1 MLQKLLT
8 SQTLNTNLNEK
19 PTTTELEP
27 ELKVEKEEEALEEK
41 VKRDPLEEK
50 AKKDLD
56 VKEERIEKEEKEVDR
71 EVAKEAEDRI
81 IMRIEIPE
89 IDKTIRDL
97 IELIDLKDLEDNSTI
112 ETSTEKREI
121 EAVSPEETTSLAMSM
136 LRREKKTEEKE
147 NLLTGL
153 NSPKSCPLMM
163 DSTSMSRYALL
174 YLDCFPDKSRR
185 TQCQVQM
192 RDR

>member
-1 MLQKLLT
+1 MLQKLST
-8 SQTLNTNLNEK
+8 SQTFNTNLNEK

-41 VKRDPLEEK
+41 VKRDLLEEK

-81 IMRIEIPE
+81 IMRIETPE

-163 DSTSMSRYALL
+163 DSTSMLR
-174 YLDCFPDKSRR
+174 
-185 TQCQVQM
+185 
-192 RDR
+192 

>member
-1 MLQKLLT
+1 MLQKLST

-71 EVAKEAEDRI
+71 EVAKEAEDKI

-153 NSPKSCPLMM
+153 NSPKSCLLMM